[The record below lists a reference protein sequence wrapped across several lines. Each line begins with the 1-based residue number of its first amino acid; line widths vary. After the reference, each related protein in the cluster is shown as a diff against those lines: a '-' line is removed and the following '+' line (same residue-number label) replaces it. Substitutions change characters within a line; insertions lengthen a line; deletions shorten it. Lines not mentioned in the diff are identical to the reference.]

1 MFEVPRSTVECEDFL
16 LGISKWVHM
25 NFVQILVPYAE
36 DEMAESVIENM
47 CNMEELLLTIIT
59 ALGKQKSAYWDG
71 VLIPLIN
78 AGVRLSV
85 QRPRRS
91 V

>member
-1 MFEVPRSTVECEDFL
+1 MVPHAEVETV
-16 LGISKWVHM
+16 
-25 NFVQILVPYAE
+25 
-36 DEMAESVIENM
+36 ESVIENM
-47 CNMEELLLTIIT
+47 CNMEELLSTIT
-59 ALGKQKSAYWDG
+59 GLGKQMSAYWDG
-71 VLIPLIN
+71 VQIPLIN

>member
-47 CNMEELLLTIIT
+47 CNMEELLLTIT
-59 ALGKQKSAYWDG
+59 GLGKQKSAYWDG